1 MKLDTL
7 FDNYDFLMD
16 SPDSTVK
23 MRKLILQVAVQGKL
37 VEQNSTDEPA
47 SELLKRIKAEK
58 EKLIAEGKIKKQ
70 KPLPPIAED
79 EIPYGLPQGWEWIR
93 LDDVSSYIQRGKGPR
108 YVDNSD
114 FPVVSQKCIQWNGF
128 QIEKARFID
137 PASLEKYAE
146 ERFLQTGDLL
156 WNSTG
161 TGTIGRLCVYNHGDN
176 PYDKVVSDSHVT
188 VVRPLI
194 INSEYL
200 FCFLAS
206 PVIQTGFEDR
216 ASGTT
221 NQIELAT
228 STVKNQVIPIA
239 PLMEQHR
246 IVAKVDQ
253 LMHLCDQLDACQ
265 KKAATKYESLNDAA
279 LEKLLSSKTIDEFA
293 NHWQFLCNNF
303 DLIYNDPAHVNKLRQ
318 AILQL
323 AVQGKLA
330 PQDLNDEPASELLK
344 RIKAEKEKLIAEGKI
359 KKQKPLPS
367 ITENEIP
374 YELPLGWEWVYLPD
388 ITAFENNAIKR
399 GPFGSAIR
407 KEYFVPDGYKVYEQR
422 NAIYDDFTLGKY
434 FINEKKFQEM
444 KSFQVKPKDII
455 ISCSGTIGKVA
466 IAPENIKQGI
476 INQALLKITLNE
488 EAILNKYF
496 KILFENFVMRSNI
509 LQDLKGT
516 AMKNIASIKILKTL
530 PLPIPTKDEQKRIVS
545 KVDQLMHL
553 CDELETRLN
562 QSKKD
567 SEMLMQAVL
576 YEAFS

>member
-7 FDNYDFLMD
+7 FENFDLLMD
-16 SPDSTVK
+16 APNAVPK
-23 MRKLILQVAVQGKL
+23 MRDLILQLAVQGKL
-37 VEQNSTDEPA
+37 VEQDPDDEPA
-47 SELLKRIKAEK
+47 SKLLKRIKTEK

-70 KPLPPIAED
+70 KPLQPIGGD
-79 EIPYGLPQGWEWIR
+79 EIPYELPQSWEWIR
-93 LDDVSSYIQRGKGPR
+93 LDDVCSYIQRGKGPR
-108 YVDNSD
+108 YIDNSD
-114 FPVVSQKCIQWNGF
+114 FLVVSQKCIQWNGF

-137 PASLEKYAE
+137 PASLDKYAE

-188 VVRPLI
+188 VVRPLV

-228 STVKNQVIPIA
+228 STVKNQVVALA
-239 PLMEQHR
+239 PVTEQKR

-253 LMHLCDQLDACQ
+253 LIQLCDQLDDCQ
-265 KKAATKYESLNDAA
+265 EKASTKYESLNDAA

-293 NHWQFLCNNF
+293 GHWQFLCNNF
-303 DLIYNDPAHVNKLRQ
+303 DLIYKDPAHVNKLRR

-323 AVQGKLA
+323 AVQGKLV
-330 PQDLNDEPASELLK
+330 PQDPNDEPASELLK
-344 RIKAEKEKLIAEGKI
+344 RIKAKKEKLIAEGKI
-359 KKQKPLPS
+359 KKQNPLPP
-367 ITENEIP
+367 ITEDKIP
-374 YELPLGWEWVYLPD
+374 YELPRGWEWVRLGELGEINPRINVDNDEVDVSFIPMKMISEKYGTPHSFDRRKWAEVKKGFTYFMNNDVGLAK
-388 ITAFENNAIKR
+388 ITPCFENGKSTVFKGLLNGVGAGTTELHIFRQDPKLIL
-399 GPFGSAIR
+399 PEYVLIFFKCPKFLNDA
-407 KEYFVPDGYKVYEQR
+407 KEKM
-422 NAIYDDFTLGKY
+422 T
-434 FINEKKFQEM
+434 
-444 KSFQVKPKDII
+444 
-455 ISCSGTIGKVA
+455 
-466 IAPENIKQGI
+466 
-476 INQALLKITLNE
+476 
-488 EAILNKYF
+488 
-496 KILFENFVMRSNI
+496 
-509 LQDLKGT
+509 GT
-516 AMKNIASIKILKTL
+516 AGQKRVPRDFVRLVPF
-530 PLPIPTKDEQKRIVS
+530 PLPSISEQKRIVA
-545 KVDQLMHL
+545 KVDQLMNL

>member
-1 MKLDTL
+1 ML

-16 SPDSTVK
+16 SPNSTVK
-23 MRKLILQVAVQGKL
+23 MRKLILQLAIQGKL
-37 VEQNSTDEPA
+37 VEQDPTDEPA

-70 KPLPPIAED
+70 KPLLPITED
-79 EIPYGLPQGWEWIR
+79 EIPYELPQGWEWVRMKKIAYNMGQKKPDKR
-93 LDDVSSYIQRGKGPR
+93 FTYIDVTAINK
-108 YVDNSD
+108 
-114 FPVVSQKCIQWNGF
+114 
-128 QIEKARFID
+128 EK
-137 PASLEKYAE
+137 
-146 ERFLQTGDLL
+146 
-156 WNSTG
+156 
-161 TGTIGRLCVYNHGDN
+161 GTISNQVKMLEPSEAPSRARKIVQKETVIYSTVRPYLLNVAIVDKEFEPEPIVSTAFAILN
-176 PYDKVVSDSHVT
+176 PYKDIYNKYLYYFLRSKIMIDYVESKMIGMAYPAINDT
-188 VVRPLI
+188 QFLKAPFPLPP
-194 INSEYL
+194 
-200 FCFLAS
+200 LA
-206 PVIQTGFEDR
+206 
-216 ASGTT
+216 
-221 NQIELAT
+221 
-228 STVKNQVIPIA
+228 
-239 PLMEQHR
+239 EQKR
-246 IVAKVDQ
+246 ITAKVEQ
-253 LMHLCDQLDACQ
+253 LMQLCDQLDACQ
-265 KKAATKYESLNDAA
+265 KKASTKYKSLNDAT
-279 LEKLLSSKTIDEFA
+279 LGKLLSSKTIDEFA
-293 NHWQFLCNNF
+293 GHWQFLCDNF

-330 PQDLNDEPASELLK
+330 PQDPNDQPASELLK
-344 RIKAEKEKLIAEGKI
+344 RTKAEREKLIAEGKI
-359 KKQKPLPS
+359 KKQKPIPP

-466 IAPENIKQGI
+466 IAHENIKQGI

-496 KILFENFVMRSNI
+496 KILFENFVMKSSI

-516 AMKNIASIKILKTL
+516 AMKNITSVKILKTL
-530 PLPIPTKDEQKRIVS
+530 PLPIPTKDEQERIVS

-567 SEMLMQAVL
+567 SEILMQAVL
-576 YEAFS
+576 HEVFS